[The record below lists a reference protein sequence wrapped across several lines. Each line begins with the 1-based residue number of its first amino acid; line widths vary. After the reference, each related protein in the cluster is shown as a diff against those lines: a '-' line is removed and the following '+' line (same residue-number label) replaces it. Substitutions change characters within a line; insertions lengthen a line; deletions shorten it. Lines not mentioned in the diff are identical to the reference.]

1 MLRDHGTLLSA
12 PGLPAD
18 PAPSPDGSL
27 PARSWL
33 PCREILPASHAQS
46 FTVAKAGEAL
56 PAASSLRDGVPCRA
70 YEAGQTKM

>member
-12 PGLPAD
+12 TGLPAN
-18 PAPSPDGSL
+18 PPPSPDGSL

-33 PCREILPASHAQS
+33 SSREILPASHAQS
-46 FTVAKAGEAL
+46 FTVAETGEAL
-56 PAASSLRDGVPCRA
+56 PTASSLRDGVPCRA